1 MTEFLKEQA
10 GFILAIVGGLI
21 VSILSSEKHTFTV
34 AAARICAG
42 LFCSTFLSDPFMHW
56 MDFPTD
62 TYRNA
67 VAGLFAM
74 MGYAVTK
81 FVVNIDRRTLIELIK
96 VIRGG
101 K

>member
-1 MTEFLKEQA
+1 MTDFLREQV
-10 GFILAIVGGLI
+10 GFILAVIGGIV
-21 VSILSSEKHTFTV
+21 VSILSSEKHTIMV
-34 AAARICAG
+34 AASRVCAG
-42 LFCSTFLSDPFMHW
+42 VFCSVFLSGPFMHF
-56 MDFPTD
+56 MEFPSD

-81 FVVNIDRRTLIELIK
+81 FVVNIDRRTLIDIIK
-96 VIRGG
+96 AIRGG